1 MKLFVETGS
10 AKSKDRSCH
19 PYHLAPTVDLRMALP
34 CMLNDISHDLGWM
47 ETPDTLQYS
56 AITTNEAAE
65 EYCSTVVGSD
75 RNAPWP
81 NLPYRA
87 DPQE

>member
-1 MKLFVETGS
+1 MKLFVERGS
-10 AKSKDRSCH
+10 AKSRDRSCH

-34 CMLNDISHDLGWM
+34 CMLNDISHNLGWM

-65 EYCSTVVGSD
+65 EYCSKVVGSD